1 MNFCPNCGSQIEG
14 QPKFCKH
21 CGAQLIAAAAEPGS
35 SQTTEQQPAPE
46 FDPAR
51 FYAGNGSVRNGIPA
65 PGYSDRCNDPEIL
78 QALQKNKKAGN
89 ILSVFLILLPLAGF
103 VIYSIVT
110 DKMPIQQACKNG
122 LIISGVF
129 LFFAILS
136 KISEAGKKPYEAVV
150 TDKKSRMRT
159 HNGDDNGSYTEYRIT
174 VQTNDGKRKTIVET
188 DRSRAFAWDYLN
200 IGERFR
206 FHPRFAFPYER
217 FEKSTAPCLYCVVCQ
232 KANPVEADRCE
243 KCGVPLLK

>member
-1 MNFCPNCGSQIEG
+1 MFCRNCEQQINEGASFCTNCGSQIEG
-14 QPKFCKH
+14 QPKFCEH
-21 CGAQLIAAAAEPGS
+21 FGTQLITAAAEPGS

-78 QALQKNKKAGN
+78 QVLQKNRKAGN

-129 LFFAILS
+129 LFFAIAIRNTGL
-136 KISEAGKKPYEAVV
+136 PC
-150 TDKKSRMRT
+150 RQM
-159 HNGDDNGSYTEYRIT
+159 TES
-174 VQTNDGKRKTIVET
+174 GKRSLKQTAAEPLHRTI
-188 DRSRAFAWDYLN
+188 
-200 IGERFR
+200 
-206 FHPRFAFPYER
+206 
-217 FEKSTAPCLYCVVCQ
+217 
-232 KANPVEADRCE
+232 
-243 KCGVPLLK
+243 